1 MGRVIKH
8 GRPGVHIKEFTR
20 GYLPKIEKTWDPKS
34 KAYGSYKPYSGTAV
48 NAYKGPK
55 LTTRSVSHSCSN
67 CSWCF
72 YDSEYQ
78 ESICISKDS
87 PMGAQ
92 ILSDPEI
99 SCKYWEG

>member
-1 MGRVIKH
+1 MGQVSKH
-8 GRPGVHIKEFTR
+8 GRPGIHIREFTK
-20 GYLPKIEKTWDPKS
+20 GYLPKIERTFDPNS
-34 KAYGSYKPYSGTAV
+34 KVYGAYKPYSSTGDK
-48 NAYKGPK
+48 AYKGPK
-55 LTTRSVSHSCSN
+55 LSAKNVVHTCSN

-72 YDSEYQ
+72 YDSECQ

-99 SCKYWEG
+99 SCKWWEG